1 MASKY
6 DYEYAFTFRKPK
18 DFWVHLNKQM
28 VIKDRDT
35 LNDDGLYHLILFSS
49 LPKDPNECIDSNGCL
64 KQSATGMTKIT
75 SGYTDQ
81 TFHLGV
87 EWIDNGENGFNLFL
101 DEWEDNTDPT
111 SKKVNVEI
119 PIAEETELYVRGIM
133 LCKVTGSDTGTDY
146 VVAFT
151 RESTPVRVFNYLTLM
166 YGSSFVGHQS
176 CNSDGDNNA

>member
-101 DEWEDNTDPT
+101 DEWEDNDDPT
-111 SKKVNVEI
+111 SEKVNVEI
-119 PIAEETELYVRGIM
+119 PIAEETELYVRGLCYARLLVLILEQIM
-133 LCKVTGSDTGTDY
+133 WWHLQGK
-146 VVAFT
+146 A
-151 RESTPVRVFNYLTLM
+151 
-166 YGSSFVGHQS
+166 HQ
-176 CNSDGDNNA
+176 

>member
-1 MASKY
+1 MASEY

-28 VIKDRDT
+28 IIKDRDT

-101 DEWEDNTDPT
+101 DEWENNSDPT
-111 SKKVNVEI
+111 SEKVNVEI

-176 CNSDGDNNA
+176 CNGVNNNAE

>member
-1 MASKY
+1 MASEY
-6 DYEYAFTFRKPK
+6 DYEYAFTFRKPQ

-49 LPKDPNECIDSNGCL
+49 LPQDFNDCVDANGCL

-75 SGYTDQ
+75 TGYTDQ

-87 EWIDNGENGFNLFL
+87 EWLDDGENGFNLFL
-101 DEWEDNTDPT
+101 DEWEDNEDPT
-111 SKKVNVEI
+111 SEKVNVEI
-119 PIAEETELYVRGIM
+119 PIAEETEFYVKGVA
-133 LCKVTGSDTGTDY
+133 LCKVTGSTTGNDF
-146 VVAFT
+146 VVAYA
-151 RESTPVRVFNYLTLM
+151 RASTPVRCFNYITLM

-176 CNSDGDNNA
+176 CNGVNSNAE

>member
-1 MASKY
+1 MAD
-6 DYEYAFTFRKPK
+6 DYETTFTFRKPQT
-18 DFWVHLNKQM
+18 FWVHLNKQM

-49 LPKDPNECIDSNGCL
+49 LPQDPNECIDSNGCL

-75 SGYTDQ
+75 TGYTDQ

-111 SKKVNVEI
+111 SEKVNVEI
-119 PIAEETELYVRGIM
+119 PIAEETEFYVMGVM
-133 LCKVTGSDTGTDY
+133 LCKVTGSYTGNDY
-146 VVAFT
+146 VVAFA
-151 RESTPVRVFNYLTLM
+151 RNSTPVRCFNYISLM

-176 CNSDGDNNA
+176 CNGVNNNAE

>member
-1 MASKY
+1 MASEY

-49 LPKDPNECIDSNGCL
+49 LPKDPNECIDNNGCL

-101 DEWEDNTDPT
+101 DEWENNSDPT
-111 SKKVNVEI
+111 SEKVNVEI

-176 CNSDGDNNA
+176 CNGVNNNAE

>member
-1 MASKY
+1 MASEY
-6 DYEYAFTFRKPK
+6 DYEYAFTFRKPQ

-49 LPKDPNECIDSNGCL
+49 LPQDFNDCVDANGCL

-75 SGYTDQ
+75 TGYTDQ

-87 EWIDNGENGFNLFL
+87 EWLDDGENGFNLFL
-101 DEWEDNTDPT
+101 DEWEDNQDPT
-111 SKKVNVEI
+111 SEKVNVEI
-119 PIAEETELYVRGIM
+119 PIAEETEFYVKGVA
-133 LCKVTGSDTGTDY
+133 LCKVTGSTTGNDF
-146 VVAFT
+146 VVAYA
-151 RESTPVRVFNYLTLM
+151 RASTPVRCFNYITLM

-176 CNSDGDNNA
+176 CNGVNSNAE

>member
-1 MASKY
+1 MASEY

-49 LPKDPNECIDSNGCL
+49 LPKDPNECIDSNGCH

-101 DEWEDNTDPT
+101 DEWENNSDPT
-111 SKKVNVEI
+111 SEKVNVEI

-176 CNSDGDNNA
+176 CNGVNNNAE

>member
-1 MASKY
+1 MASEY
-6 DYEYAFTFRKPK
+6 DYETTFTFRKPQ

-49 LPKDPNECIDSNGCL
+49 LPTNFNDCIDSNGCL

-87 EWIDNGENGFNLFL
+87 EWIDDGENGFNLFL
-101 DEWEDNTDPT
+101 DEWEDNDDPT
-111 SKKVNVEI
+111 SERVNVEI
-119 PIAEETELYVRGIM
+119 PIADEIELYVKGVA
-133 LCKVTGSDTGTDY
+133 LCKVTGSDTGNNF
-146 VVAFT
+146 VVAYA
-151 RESTPVRVFNYLTLM
+151 RASTPVRCFNYISLM

>member
-101 DEWEDNTDPT
+101 DEWEDNDDPT
-111 SKKVNVEI
+111 SEKVNVEI
-119 PIAEETELYVRGIM
+119 PIDEETELYVRGVM
-133 LCKVTGSDTGTDY
+133 LCKTTGSDTGTDY

-151 RESTPVRVFNYLTLM
+151 RESTPVRCFNYISLM
-166 YGSSFVGHQS
+166 YGSSFVGHKS
-176 CNSDGDNNA
+176 CNMDGDTNA

>member
-101 DEWEDNTDPT
+101 DEWEDNDDPT
-111 SKKVNVEI
+111 SEKVNVEI
-119 PIAEETELYVRGIM
+119 PISDETELYVKGVA
-133 LCKVTGSDTGTDY
+133 LCKVTGSDTGNNF
-146 VVAFT
+146 VVAYA
-151 RESTPVRVFNYLTLM
+151 RASTPVRCFNYISLM

>member
-1 MASKY
+1 MASEY
-6 DYEYAFTFRKPK
+6 DYETTFTFRKPQN
-18 DFWVHLNKQM
+18 FWVHLNKQM

-101 DEWEDNTDPT
+101 DEWEDNDDPT
-111 SKKVNVEI
+111 SEKVNVEI
-119 PIAEETELYVRGIM
+119 PIADETELYVRGVA
-133 LCKVTGSDTGTDY
+133 LCKVTGSDTGNNF
-146 VVAFT
+146 VVAYA
-151 RESTPVRVFNYLTLM
+151 RANTPVRCFNYISLM

>member
-1 MASKY
+1 MASEY

-101 DEWEDNTDPT
+101 DEWENNSDPT
-111 SKKVNVEI
+111 SEKVNVEI

-176 CNSDGDNNA
+176 CNGVNNNAE

>member
-1 MASKY
+1 MASEY
-6 DYEYAFTFRKPK
+6 DYEYAFTFRKPNT
-18 DFWVHLNKQM
+18 FWANLNKTM
-28 VIKDRDT
+28 EIKDRDT

-49 LPKDPNECIDSNGCL
+49 LPQDPNECIDNNGCL
-64 KQSATGMTKIT
+64 KQSATGMTKID

-101 DEWEDNTDPT
+101 DEWENNSDPT
-111 SKKVNVEI
+111 SEKVNVEI

-176 CNSDGDNNA
+176 CNGVNNNAE

>member
-1 MASKY
+1 MASEY

-101 DEWEDNTDPT
+101 DEWENNSDPT
-111 SKKVNVEI
+111 SEKIDVEI
-119 PIAEETELYVRGIM
+119 PIAEETELYVKGIA
-133 LCKVTGSDTGTDY
+133 LCKKVNQSTEY
-146 VVAFT
+146 VVAYA
-151 RESTPVRVFNYLTLM
+151 RASTPVRIFNYITLM

-176 CNSDGDNNA
+176 CNGVNNNAE